1 MDQHLPEIAKLV
13 GPGAAVI
20 EFGAGSNVKVRKL
33 LDHLIEPTAYVPVEI
48 SGDYLVEQ
56 CKDLARDYPHV
67 HVQPVLADFTR
78 PFELPRHPVEPT
90 RNLVFFPGSTIGNF
104 TRPEALNLLE
114 VMRHEAKSGGALL
127 IGVDLRKARKTVE
140 AAYNDRAGI
149 TAKFNLNVLRRLNR
163 ELDADFDLEAF
174 AHRAVYD
181 ESQGRIE
188 MRLVSRRVQ
197 TVTVAGFP
205 IGFEAGEHILTE
217 YSHKY
222 SLEEFRGV
230 AERAGFVPERSWMDE
245 NRLFSVHYMT
255 VP

>member
-1 MDQHLPEIAKLV
+1 
-13 GPGAAVI
+13 
-20 EFGAGSNVKVRKL
+20 
-33 LDHLIEPTAYVPVEI
+33 
-48 SGDYLVEQ
+48 
-56 CKDLARDYPHV
+56 
-67 HVQPVLADFTR
+67 
-78 PFELPRHPVEPT
+78 
-90 RNLVFFPGSTIGNF
+90 
-104 TRPEALNLLE
+104 
-114 VMRHEAKSGGALL
+114 MRHEAKSGGALL

-188 MRLVSRRVQ
+188 MRLVSRREQ

-222 SLEEFRGV
+222 SLEVFRGV

-245 NRLFSVHYMT
+245 SRLFSIHYLT